1 MIFRSQNMRMY
12 ELKIAIE
19 SGWYFME
26 QIGQT
31 GLLEI
36 VPQEYERYKKN
47 IYAEQIE
54 TCKELAAK
62 CDQIEMICRT
72 LKIPVQQSTGQ
83 LQDLDD
89 LYTLYLDKSDEQEPS
104 RHTIITTVAEHVN
117 EREKVIKEIFFNY
130 EQLKLKKAQIVEQ
143 YHVLNIL
150 SKILPTSDV
159 ILKSADEENQE
170 NRLETFG
177 FYYMCGTIDAK
188 DAFRL
193 QRYIFRISRENVI
206 FQLYDL
212 DFEGEKLLPETKSVP
227 RKIYMIIFQG
237 GESPLLKQKIK
248 DVLRTFGNTS
258 IKLPT
263 VYSQI
268 KDTSRHLEDEYNST
282 QDIILHTV
290 EKLESSLKLF
300 TEIKEH
306 HISYLEECKIRIA
319 KELKIFEE
327 LNKFK
332 VDDKIMSAWI
342 WVVEENM
349 ETLKRKITQII
360 KSNSNI
366 KAYISEVSYEKL
378 RIVPPTFYKLSDIT
392 RPFQEIVDT
401 YGVPRFHEVN
411 PGFITLVSFPYL
423 FGVMFGDIG
432 HGGLL
437 MLAGYMLI
445 RFSDVWKQKGLAIVN
460 YRFLFFAMGFFAC
473 FCGLIYNDFLGI
485 PWKLFPSCYVRSHK
499 RFEKTDPDCTYWLGF
514 DSVWFMSKQ
523 EVGFTNS
530 FKMKLS
536 IIIGVIHMVIG
547 IFLKGVNNIH
557 FSNYTDFFFEFVPQL
572 VFMLCTFGY
581 MCFAIIIKW
590 LQNWGDG
597 SNAPSIIALFINI
610 GYTPPGNQLY
620 GDEMG
625 VQQTKI
631 QQNLFLIAF
640 IMVFFMLIP
649 KPIILWW
656 KSSSSHASAHK
667 KSANLIEIIEHSNDP
682 YQKLISEEAIQ
693 PVNIEHHDQNKL
705 PNPHAVLEEEHD
717 LTEIFIHQMIETIEF
732 VLGSISNTAS
742 YLRLWALS
750 LAHGQLARVFL
761 DMAVLGQIKGGSP
774 IGAVVGFPI
783 FVGATVG
790 VLMSMDLMECF
801 LHTLRLHWVEFQNKF
816 YKGDGYKFTPFE
828 IVVYIQEYLETTRIM
843 IQAED

>member
-1 MIFRSQNMRMY
+1 MRMY

-36 VPQEYERYKKN
+36 VPQEYQRYKKN
-47 IYAEQIE
+47 IYAEQVE
-54 TCKELAAK
+54 TCKELAGK
-62 CDQIEMICRT
+62 CDQIETICHT
-72 LKIPVQQSTGQ
+72 LNIPVQQSSGR
-83 LQDLDD
+83 LEDLDE
-89 LYTLYLDKSDEQEPS
+89 LYTLYLDKQDEQEPS

-117 EREKVIKEIFFNY
+117 EREKAIKEIYQNY
-130 EQLKLKKAQIVEQ
+130 EQLKLKKTQIVEQ
-143 YHVLNIL
+143 FHVLNIL
-150 SKILPTSDV
+150 SKVLPTSDV
-159 ILKSADEENQE
+159 VLKCAEDENEDNK
-170 NRLETFG
+170 LETFG
-177 FYYMCGTIDAK
+177 FYYMCGTIDTK

-212 DFEGEKLLPETKSVP
+212 DFEGDKLLPEAKSVP
-227 RKIYMIIFQG
+227 RKIYMIIFQAG
-237 GESPLLKQKIK
+237 ASPFLKQRIR

-258 IKLPT
+258 IKLPAF
-263 VYSQI
+263 YSKI
-268 KDTSRHLEDEYNST
+268 KESSQHLEEEFNST
-282 QDIILHTV
+282 EDIITHTI
-290 EKLESSLKLF
+290 EKLQSSLKLF
-300 TEIKEH
+300 TEIKDNN
-306 HISYLEECKIRIA
+306 ISYLEECKIRIA

-332 VDDKIMSAWI
+332 VEDKILSAWI

-366 KAYISEVSYEKL
+366 KAYISEVSYDNLK
-378 RIVPPTFYKLSDIT
+378 IIPPTYFKLSDLT

-401 YGVPRFHEVN
+401 YGVPRFQEAN
-411 PGFITLVSFPYL
+411 PGCITLVSFPYL

-437 MLAGYMLI
+437 MLFGYMLI
-445 RFSDVWKQKGLAIVN
+445 KFTDLWKQKGYAIVN
-460 YRFLFFAMGFFAC
+460 YRFLFFALGFFAC

-499 RFEKTDPDCTYWLGF
+499 RFERTDPDCTYWLGF
-514 DSVWFMSKQ
+514 DSVWFQSKQ
-523 EVGFTNS
+523 EIGLTNS

-547 IFLKGVNNIH
+547 ILLKGVNNLH
-557 FSNYTDFFFEFVPQL
+557 FSNYTDFFFEFIPQL
-572 VFMLCTFGY
+572 LFMLCTFGY
-581 MCFAIIIKW
+581 MCFAIVVKW
-590 LQNWGDG
+590 LQDWGDG
-597 SNAPSIIALFINI
+597 STAPSIIALFINV
-610 GYTPPGNQLY
+610 GYTPPGSQLY
-620 GDEMG
+620 GDDQG
-625 VQQTKI
+625 IQQTNI

-640 IMVFFMLIP
+640 ICVFIMLIP
-649 KPIILWW
+649 KPIILWL
-656 KSSSSHASAHK
+656 KSSNSHAATHR
-667 KSANLIEIIEHSNDP
+667 KSSNLIEIIEHSNDP
-682 YQKLISEEAIQ
+682 NQKLISDDK
-693 PVNIEHHDQNKL
+693 IEPATSDHYDPNKL
-705 PNPHAVLEEEHD
+705 PNPHAIVEEEHD
-717 LTEIFIHQMIETIEF
+717 ISEIFIHQMIETIEF

-761 DMAVLGQIKGGSP
+761 DMTVLNQLKGGSP
-774 IGAVVGFPI
+774 IAAVVGFPI
-783 FVGATVG
+783 FVGATFA
-790 VLMSMDLMECF
+790 VLMCMDLMECF

-816 YKGDGYKFTPFE
+816 YKGDGYKFRPFE
-828 IVVYIQEYLETTRIM
+828 MVSYIQEYLETTRLM
-843 IQAED
+843 IQTAD